1 MNGKRLGSLAAFGG
15 LLGGAFFVTA
25 QMDTMKEV
33 SKGVWFREGDLKGHG
48 HCNNIVIEMKDYLV
62 VVDANFP
69 SGAQRLMAD
78 IKKVKSIASKPVKYV
93 FDTHHH
99 GDHAYANAVWTK
111 MGATTIAHV
120 GVANEMKA
128 REPQRW
134 LSAAKEREDVRALN
148 LPTAEPPKETFSK
161 SPHVIDDGVRKI
173 ELHHFGWAH
182 TKGDGFLFLP
192 KEKIV
197 ATGDAVVNGPY
208 NFTADGHVGNW
219 PNVVKGA
226 QKLGATMVLPAHG
239 PHGGVEI
246 LAGELAFMTE
256 LGKAVAA
263 ARKSGKKLEEVVTM
277 KNGQPDKTSL
287 KLPASVK
294 NWVGDF
300 FPAQVF
306 DTWKELEA
314 GKPRGDLNL

>member
-1 MNGKRLGSLAAFGG
+1 MNGQRLVSLVAFGG

-25 QMDTMKEV
+25 QKDSIKEV
-33 SKGVWFREGDLKGHG
+33 SKGVWFREGDLMGQG

-78 IKKVKSIASKPVKYV
+78 IKKISSKPVKYV

-111 MGATTIAHV
+111 MGATTIAHI
-120 GVANEMKA
+120 GVLNEMKA

-134 LSAAKEREDVRALN
+134 QEAAKEREDVRSLN
-148 LPTAEPPKETFSK
+148 LTTVEPPKETFSK
-161 SPHVIDDGVRKI
+161 SPHVITDGSRRI

-182 TKGDGFLFLP
+182 TKGDGFVFLP
-192 KEKIV
+192 KEKII

-208 NFTADGHVGNW
+208 NYTADGNVGNW
-219 PNVVKGA
+219 PKVVKGA
-226 QKLGATMVLPAHG
+226 QKMGATMVLPAHG
-239 PHGGVEI
+239 PHGGPEI

-256 LGKAVAA
+256 LHKAVVA
-263 ARKSGKKLEEVVTM
+263 ARKSGKKLDDVVKM
-277 KNGQPDKTSL
+277 KDGKPASTSL
-287 KLPASVK
+287 TLPANVK
-294 NWVGDF
+294 KWVGDF

-306 DTWKELEA
+306 DTWKELEM
-314 GKPRGDLNL
+314 GKPRGDLSL

>member
-1 MNGKRLGSLAAFGG
+1 MNGKRLVTSAIFGG
-15 LLGGAFFVTA
+15 LLGGAFLGTA
-25 QMDTMKEV
+25 QIDTIKEV
-33 SKGVWFREGDLKGHG
+33 SKGVWFRQGDLKGHG
-48 HCNNIVIEMKDYLV
+48 HCNNVVIEMKDYLV

-78 IKKVKSIASKPVKYV
+78 IKKISSKPVKYV

-111 MGATTIAHV
+111 AGATTIAHI

-128 REPQRW
+128 REPERW
-134 LSAAKEREDVRALN
+134 LAAAKEREDVRALK
-148 LPTAEPPKETFSK
+148 LKTAEPPKETFSQ
-161 SPHVIDDGVRKI
+161 SPHVITDGVRRI

-182 TKGDGFLFLP
+182 TKGDGFLYLP
-192 KEKIV
+192 AEKIV

-208 NFTADGHVGNW
+208 NFTGDGNVGNW

-256 LGKAVAA
+256 LNKAVSA
-263 ARKSGKKLEEVVTM
+263 ARKSGKKLEDIVTLQ
-277 KNGQPDKTSL
+277 KGQPVKTSL
-287 KLPASVK
+287 TLPASVK

-314 GKPRGDLNL
+314 GKPRGDLTL